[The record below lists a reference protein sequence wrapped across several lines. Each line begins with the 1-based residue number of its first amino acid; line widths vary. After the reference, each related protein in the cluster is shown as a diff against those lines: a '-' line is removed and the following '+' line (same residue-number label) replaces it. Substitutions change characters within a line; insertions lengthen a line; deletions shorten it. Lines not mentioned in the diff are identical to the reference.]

1 MCRRRVTVLI
11 GISATSRLNR
21 SLQLPASARI
31 SAADCS
37 STEEGWFC
45 PCHAARFDLAG
56 RVRGGPARTRVN
68 IRQA

>member
-1 MCRRRVTVLI
+1 M
-11 GISATSRLNR
+11 
-21 SLQLPASARI
+21 QLPASARI

-37 STEEGWFC
+37 STGEDWFC